1 MVTTAQEYYSKLNL
15 ILNENP
21 PTYAV
26 LPTAENIYNIDINTR
41 VIDAPNFLSI
51 EKDHKAETIY
61 FIVDRYADYMDL
73 ATTCC
78 LITYTNAKNQSRV
91 YSVPFYDIYTYARDR
106 KMLIPWCLDA
116 TVAAAAGLVHFSISF
131 YKVGTIVDS
140 NGISQKILTF
150 NLNTLE
156 ATSKVLEGMEV
167 DNLDSEYLLNAGQFE
182 IIQSQLDLIE
192 KTRELNW
199 TILSE

>member
-1 MVTTAQEYYSKLNL
+1 
-15 ILNENP
+15 
-21 PTYAV
+21 
-26 LPTAENIYNIDINTR
+26 
-41 VIDAPNFLSI
+41 
-51 EKDHKAETIY
+51 
-61 FIVDRYADYMDL
+61 MDL

-140 NGISQKILTF
+140 NGFLK
-150 NLNTLE
+150 
-156 ATSKVLEGMEV
+156 K
-167 DNLDSEYLLNAGQFE
+167 Y
-182 IIQSQLDLIE
+182 
-192 KTRELNW
+192 
-199 TILSE
+199 